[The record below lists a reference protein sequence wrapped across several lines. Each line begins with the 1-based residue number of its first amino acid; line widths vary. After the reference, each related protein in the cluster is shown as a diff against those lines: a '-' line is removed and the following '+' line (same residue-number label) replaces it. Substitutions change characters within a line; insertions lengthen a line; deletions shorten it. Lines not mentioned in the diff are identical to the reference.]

1 MPPIE
6 DALAGAQQQAQ
17 QSQQNQ
23 QDLSGAGRG
32 AISSLGVGSGMD
44 LEDTVQQL
52 VQAERMPEEQRIN
65 RNEQR
70 AEEQLSALGK
80 LRQVADEFSEGI
92 GDLTDLSSFARMNA
106 ESSDPDLFTAEAE
119 EDAPSGSF
127 SVQVEQLAESQRI
140 ASEGFDDPDT
150 EVGTGTLSLETEDG
164 GFDVVIDEENN
175 TVAGI
180 RDAINNAPGNDDEVT
195 ASLFNTEEGVRLTLE
210 SADTGEDAAVSISSE
225 GGDGGL
231 SVLEFDPE
239 DPDAGDMEVIREAQD
254 AVAFVDGFE
263 QRSSDNTL
271 DEVIDGVSIDLQ
283 SADPDAVETLE
294 ISRDEEGARESIQQ
308 FVDGYN
314 NLIGQMNE
322 LTDYDPE
329 EQEAAP
335 LQGDST
341 ARQFVSQLQG
351 VLNTQVEDL
360 DADFSSLAELG
371 IVSTREGTLE
381 VDQDRLD
388 QAMSEDFEAVGELF
402 GGDDG
407 VATRM
412 DEVVEQYTGFDGLLE
427 NRESGLQDRLSSLDD
442 QMDRLDERMERV
454 EARYIEEF
462 SNMDSLVAELQQTG
476 DFLQQRL
483 G

>member
-6 DALAGAQQQAQ
+6 EALAGAQ
-17 QSQQNQ
+17 QQNQ

-32 AISSLGVGSGMD
+32 AISSLGVGSGLD

-65 RNEQR
+65 RNAER

-80 LRQVADEFSEGI
+80 LRQVADEFSGGI
-92 GDLTDLSSFARMNA
+92 DGLTDLSAFTQMNA

-119 EDAPSGSF
+119 EDAPAGSF
-127 SVQVEQLAESQRI
+127 SVQVDQLAQSQRI
-140 ASEGFDDPDT
+140 ASEGYDEPDS
-150 EVGTGTLSLETEDG
+150 EIGTGTLTLETGDG
-164 GFDVVIDEENN
+164 EFDVVIDEDNN
-175 TVAGI
+175 TVEAI
-180 RDAINNAPGNDDEVT
+180 RDEINTAAGNDGDVT
-195 ASLFNTEEGVRLTLE
+195 ASLFNTDEGVRLVLE
-210 SADTGEDAAVSISSE
+210 SEGTGEENAVEISSS

-231 SVLEFDPE
+231 ASLEFDPE
-239 DPDAGDMEVIREAQD
+239 DPDSSDMEVIREAQD

-263 QRSSDNTL
+263 QRSADNTL
-271 DEVIDGVSIDLQ
+271 DDVIEGVSINLQ
-283 SADPDAVETLE
+283 SADEDAVETLD
-294 ISRDEEGARESIQQ
+294 ISRDEQGARESIQQ

-314 NLIGQMNE
+314 QLIGQMNE
-322 LTDYDPE
+322 LTDFDPE
-329 EQEAAP
+329 EEDAAP

-341 ARQFVSQLQG
+341 ARQFVSQLRG
-351 VLNTQVEDL
+351 VLNTQVEGL
-360 DADFSSLAELG
+360 DANFSSLAELG

-388 QAMSEDFEAVGELF
+388 QAMSEDFEAVGQLF
-402 GGDDG
+402 GGEQG

-427 NRESGLQDRLSSLDD
+427 NRESGLQNRLSALDD

-454 EARYIEEF
+454 EARYTEEF
-462 SNMDSLVAELQQTG
+462 ANMDSLVAELQQTG
-476 DFLQQRL
+476 NFLQQRL
-483 G
+483 GQGG